1 MNRRALLLCC
11 LVLSALPLPGCDKD
25 KGSAKPPAGA
35 KRVAVI
41 PKGTSHVFW
50 KSVEAGAR
58 KGGQE
63 FGLEILWKGPV
74 GEGDAQE
81 QIRIVE
87 QFATEGVAGICVAP
101 LDATQLARPVRE
113 ASAAKIPVVIFDSAL
128 NATAGKDFI
137 SYVATDNR
145 RGGQLAGEEL
155 VRLLGGKG
163 KVVLLRYAPGSASTN
178 EREAGFLHAIG
189 RHAGITVISKDRYAG
204 EDVAKAQQAAETM
217 IDVLRQADGI
227 FTPNESSTLGMVNAL
242 KGNGLTGKKKFVGF
256 DATPALLSALR
267 ADEVQALVAQNP
279 TKMGY
284 EAVRV
289 MAMHLKGE
297 KYGQSVDTGCALVT
311 KDNLNEPRIKAVL
324 GE

>member
-1 MNRRALLLCC
+1 MNRRVLLC
-11 LVLSALPLPGCDKD
+11 LVLAAALPLTGCDRNK
-25 KGSAKPPAGA
+25 AKPPAGA

-50 KSVEAGAR
+50 KSVEAGA
-58 KGGQE
+58 KKAGQE

-87 QFATEGVAGICVAP
+87 QFTSEGVAGICVAP

-113 ASAAKIPVVIFDSAL
+113 ATASKVPVVIFDSAL
-128 NATAGKDFI
+128 NATPGKDFI

-178 EREAGFLHAIG
+178 EREAGFLEVLGKHP
-189 RHAGITVISKDRYAG
+189 GITVISKDRYAG

-227 FTPNESSTLGMVNAL
+227 FTPNESSTLGMINAL

-279 TKMGY
+279 TRMGY
-284 EAVRV
+284 ESVKV

-297 KYGQSVDTGCALVT
+297 KYEQNVDTGCALVT
-311 KDNLNEPRIKAVL
+311 KGNLNEPQVKAVL